1 MTHVSKYHPTTN
13 PLEKMFYDS
22 GFPSAVFDS
31 LLSKVGNSATSFPPY
46 DIISE
51 VNKEDKTYRVVISM
65 ALAGF
70 EKDEI
75 NIEQKSNI
83 LTISSEGKS
92 KKKDVQYVYIQKG
105 ISKRAFENKFK
116 LSQHAKVTSATM
128 ENGMLDI
135 SIDFTVPEEMKA
147 NKISIK

>member
-1 MTHVSKYHPTTN
+1 MSNYDKYDYSTQN
-13 PLEKMFYDS
+13 PLEKIFYDS
-22 GFPSAVFDS
+22 GFPSNLFDT
-31 LLSKVGNSATSFPPY
+31 LLSKVGNTTTSFLPY

-51 VNKEDKTYRVVISM
+51 INEEDKSYRVIISM

-70 EKDEI
+70 DKDEI

-92 KKKDVQYVYIQKG
+92 KKKDVKYIQKG

-116 LSQHAKVTSATM
+116 LSQYAVIANATM
-128 ENGMLDI
+128 ENGMLEVL
-135 SIDFTVPEEMKA
+135 IDFEIPEELKA
-147 NKISIK
+147 NKIQIK